1 MNTPRKTR
9 IDTLAGNAQT
19 VIAAKNA
26 ALKPPKHVK
35 LAKCDKP
42 FFDSVIAEFARSE
55 WSAHSLELAAIL
67 ARAMSDLES
76 EQRQLREEGAVIV
89 ANTGRSMVNPRQTV
103 VSSVAATILSI
114 RRSLSLQ
121 AHAKGGDAADIAKR
135 RQAAKAIEA
144 DTLASD
150 LLGLA

>member
-1 MNTPRKTR
+1 MNQPRKDR
-9 IDTLAGNAQT
+9 IDTLAGTAQ
-19 VIAAKNA
+19 VVAIAKAA

-55 WSAHSLELAAIL
+55 WTNHGLELAAIL
-67 ARAMSDLES
+67 ARAMSDLVR
-76 EQRQLREEGAVIV
+76 EQAALREEGSVIV
-89 ANTGRSMVNPRQTV
+89 AGNGSTKTNPRQTV
-103 VSSVAATILSI
+103 VNNLATTILSM

-121 AHAKGGDAADIAKR
+121 AHAKSGDAADIAKR
-135 RQAAKAIEA
+135 RQIAKTIEA
-144 DTLASD
+144 DTLAGD